1 MISSV
6 MSSWA
11 LATWDH
17 FAWPFSILLWTLE
30 SRTGQRDGVKA
41 RTLSTKTKSQT
52 ANTFSFA
59 WKLEQRKLE
68 DYWCA
73 PLAAPPL
80 SIIVLYSI
88 AQHNRNDMICFAWSS
103 GLLPRLRSKHGW
115 PEIKA
120 ILKPYLPKARCNQ
133 HFAKSGPPIP
143 RYSPYALPPL
153 PLIWVSTC
161 INGINGG
168 SPGEKSSATLQ
179 EVLIHSPTFD
189 SVLATFPPSSP
200 QAFLFFAIVRSNESM
215 STAPKNK
222 LKDMSWMVLIDGI

>member
-17 FAWPFSILLWTLE
+17 FAWPFSVLLWTLE

-52 ANTFSFA
+52 ANTFSLA
-59 WKLEQRKLE
+59 WKLEQRKFE

-120 ILKPYLPKARCNQ
+120 ISSKSPLQSTLRKFGPPNPSIFSLCPSALAADLGIDMYQRYQRWVPRREVLCDAARGSYPLSNLRLRPGDIPTLKPTSFSIMLS
-133 HFAKSGPPIP
+133 FD
-143 RYSPYALPPL
+143 
-153 PLIWVSTC
+153 
-161 INGINGG
+161 
-168 SPGEKSSATLQ
+168 
-179 EVLIHSPTFD
+179 PTR
-189 SVLATFPPSSP
+189 AC
-200 QAFLFFAIVRSNESM
+200 QQRQ
-215 STAPKNK
+215 KNN

>member
-17 FAWPFSILLWTLE
+17 FAWPFSVLLWTLE

-52 ANTFSFA
+52 ANTFSLA
-59 WKLEQRKLE
+59 WKLEQRKFE

-120 ILKPYLPKARCNQ
+120 ISSKSPLQSTLRKVGRPNPSIFSLCPFRPCRWSGYQ
-133 HFAKSGPPIP
+133 HVSTVSTVGPPA
-143 RYSPYALPPL
+143 RSPLRRCKRFL
-153 PLIWVSTC
+153 S
-161 INGINGG
+161 
-168 SPGEKSSATLQ
+168 TLQ
-179 EVLIHSPTFD
+179 PSTPSWRHSHPQ
-189 SVLATFPPSSP
+189 AISSP
-200 QAFLFFAIVRSNESM
+200 QAFLFLLSFDPTRACQQRQKKTI
-215 STAPKNK
+215 
-222 LKDMSWMVLIDGI
+222 